1 MEQKVI
7 LLTVFWD
14 FIIYSLTS
22 IGKGYKI
29 FYGMFGTDIRE
40 LMSLRIKK
48 DSVHQLQNDVLE
60 SVSVWE
66 AIFPV
71 KENSFQLHELVHLVH
86 SIHFYGSPAIL
97 NDLSGERSLQ
107 AIKKIKKL
115 TNPGGT
121 SFERMVFRRHIF
133 RERLKMDMFFDAPV
147 NTSVSS
153 SPNHHTKVK
162 FDPDL
167 RVLTHKSFSFHIFED
182 KHESFQCD
190 VAFSSFE
197 INQLV
202 KVLLLE
208 VQKYYSWDI
217 EKCRSS
223 PLYCVAK
230 LSKGVNYYEK
240 FENVLKNP
248 DYSEEFRSVSA
259 EFLNLKPISYKRAV
273 IYGVPF
279 KGRGMSCRETEPP
292 SDIRYGAEKSKNQ
305 KQCLNWWDKKE
316 YSSWCR
322 LTQQTKK
329 GSYNNASRYAQ
340 INSFFQLNLL
350 SDPVLQNLL
359 LASITAY
366 ECSSKE
372 GVDIVAY
379 NGAIDA
385 SKFFVSLQDIHP
397 TQVAT
402 IPFTNDNFVLS
413 RRFSGIYG
421 NFVKYFGKNTPIIYY
436 VMLIMQPE
444 NLSLFVSRVKIIVSS
459 KKIAFL
465 LLNC

>member
-1 MEQKVI
+1 
-7 LLTVFWD
+7 
-14 FIIYSLTS
+14 
-22 IGKGYKI
+22 
-29 FYGMFGTDIRE
+29 
-40 LMSLRIKK
+40 
-48 DSVHQLQNDVLE
+48 
-60 SVSVWE
+60 
-66 AIFPV
+66 
-71 KENSFQLHELVHLVH
+71 
-86 SIHFYGSPAIL
+86 
-97 NDLSGERSLQ
+97 
-107 AIKKIKKL
+107 
-115 TNPGGT
+115 
-121 SFERMVFRRHIF
+121 
-133 RERLKMDMFFDAPV
+133 
-147 NTSVSS
+147 
-153 SPNHHTKVK
+153 VK

-182 KHESFQCD
+182 KNESFQCEI
-190 VAFSSFE
+190 AFSSFE

-223 PLYCVAK
+223 PLYCIAK
-230 LSKGVNYYEK
+230 LSKGANYYEK
-240 FENVLKNP
+240 FQHVLEIP
-248 DYSEEFRSVSA
+248 VYSEEYRSVSK
-259 EFLNLKPISYKRAV
+259 EILNFKPISYRRAV

-292 SDIRYGAEKSKNQ
+292 SDIRSGAEKSKNQ
-305 KQCLNWWDKKE
+305 KHCLNWWDKKE

-340 INSFFQLNLL
+340 INSFFKLNLL

-366 ECSSKE
+366 ECKSKE

-421 NFVKYFGKNTPIIYY
+421 NFVKYFGNNTPIIYY

-444 NLSLFVSRVKIIVSS
+444 NLSLYPELRSLSLQ

-465 LLNC
+465 LLNY